1 MTARSLSVSLALVAL
16 GVAGC
21 ASVRSVADR
30 EFEAGNYAAAAAAY
44 EEALRSEPAA
54 RGDPTLRLR
63 LGLAY
68 AMPGS
73 AHDPARAVEVLR
85 AMPALFPKSGATA
98 QAVLMVPLLEQE
110 RRLADEL
117 AAARL
122 QLATLEGAVK
132 ERDEQAQRL
141 RTTLADTQVQLH
153 RVREEL
159 EQLKRIDL
167 QRGP

>member
-1 MTARSLSVSLALVAL
+1 M
-16 GVAGC
+16 AGC
-21 ASVRSVADR
+21 ASVKGVADR

-44 EEALRSEPAA
+44 EEALRSQPAA
-54 RGDPTLRLR
+54 RRDPDLRLR

-68 AMPGS
+68 AMSGS

-85 AMPALFPKSGATA
+85 VVPTLFPRTPAAA
-98 QAVLMVPLLEQE
+98 QAALLVPLLEQE
-110 RRLADEL
+110 RRLADDL
-117 AAARL
+117 ASARL
-122 QLATLEGAVK
+122 QLAALEGALK

-141 RTTLADTQVQLH
+141 RVTLADTQAQLK

>member
-1 MTARSLSVSLALVAL
+1 MSARGLLVSLALVAL
-16 GVAGC
+16 GAAGC
-21 ASVRSVADR
+21 ASVKSVADR

-54 RGDPTLRLR
+54 RRDPALRLR

-73 AHDPARAVEVLR
+73 AHDPARAVEILR
-85 AMPALFPKSGATA
+85 SMPALFPKSGAAA
-98 QAVLMVPLLEQE
+98 QAVLVVPLLEEE

-122 QLATLEGAVK
+122 QLAALEGALQ

-141 RTTLADTQVQLH
+141 RTTLADTQAQLH

-167 QRGP
+167 QRNP

>member
-1 MTARSLSVSLALVAL
+1 MTARRCLTGLALIVL
-16 GVAGC
+16 GIAGC
-21 ASVRSVADR
+21 ASVKGVADR

-44 EEALRSEPAA
+44 EEALRSQPSA
-54 RGDPTLRLR
+54 RRDPDLRLR

-68 AMPGS
+68 AMPGT
-73 AHDPARAVEVLR
+73 AHDAARAVEVLR
-85 AMPALFPKSGATA
+85 VVPTLFPRTPAA
-98 QAVLMVPLLEQE
+98 VQAVLLVPLLEQE
-110 RRLADEL
+110 RRLADDL
-117 AAARL
+117 ASARL
-122 QLATLEGAVK
+122 QLAALEGALK

-141 RTTLADTQVQLH
+141 RTTLADTQAQLK

>member
-1 MTARSLSVSLALVAL
+1 MRLTSLAFIAL
-16 GVAGC
+16 AMAGC
-21 ASVRSVADR
+21 ASVKGVADR

-44 EEALRSEPAA
+44 EEALRSQPAA
-54 RGDPTLRLR
+54 RRDPDLRLR

-68 AMPGS
+68 AMPS
-73 AHDPARAVEVLR
+73 TAHDPARAVEVLR
-85 AMPALFPKSGATA
+85 DVPTLFPRTPAAA
-98 QAVLMVPLLEQE
+98 QAVLLVPLLEQE
-110 RRLADEL
+110 RRLSDDL
-117 AAARL
+117 ASARL
-122 QLATLEGAVK
+122 QLAALEGALK

-141 RTTLADTQVQLH
+141 RLTLADTQAQLK

>member
-1 MTARSLSVSLALVAL
+1 MTGCRRLTSLALVAF
-16 GVAGC
+16 GMAGC
-21 ASVRSVADR
+21 ASVKGVADR
-30 EFEAGNYAAAAAAY
+30 EFEAGNYGAAAAAY
-44 EEALRSEPAA
+44 EEALRSQPAA
-54 RGDPTLRLR
+54 RRDPDLRLR

-85 AMPALFPKSGATA
+85 VVPTLFPKTPAAA
-98 QAVLMVPLLEQE
+98 QAALLVPLLEQE
-110 RRLADEL
+110 RRLADDL
-117 AAARL
+117 ASARL
-122 QLATLEGAVK
+122 QLAALEGALK

-141 RTTLADTQVQLH
+141 RVTLADTQAQLK

>member
-1 MTARSLSVSLALVAL
+1 VTGCRRLASLAFIGLAM
-16 GVAGC
+16 AGC
-21 ASVRSVADR
+21 ASVKSVADR

-44 EEALRSEPAA
+44 EEALRSQPAA
-54 RGDPTLRLR
+54 RRDPDLRLR

-68 AMPGS
+68 AMPGT

-85 AMPALFPKSGATA
+85 NVPTLFPRTPAAA
-98 QAVLMVPLLEQE
+98 QAVLLVPLLEQE
-110 RRLADEL
+110 RRLSDDL
-117 AAARL
+117 ASARL
-122 QLATLEGAVK
+122 QLAALEGALK

-141 RTTLADTQVQLH
+141 RLTLADTQAQLKH
-153 RVREEL
+153 VRDEL

>member
-1 MTARSLSVSLALVAL
+1 VLV
-16 GVAGC
+16 
-21 ASVRSVADR
+21 
-30 EFEAGNYAAAAAAY
+30 
-44 EEALRSEPAA
+44 
-54 RGDPTLRLR
+54 
-63 LGLAY
+63 
-68 AMPGS
+68 
-73 AHDPARAVEVLR
+73 
-85 AMPALFPKSGATA
+85 
-98 QAVLMVPLLEQE
+98 VPLLEQE

-122 QLATLEGAVK
+122 QLAALEGAVK

-141 RTTLADTQVQLH
+141 HTTLADTQAQLH

>member
-1 MTARSLSVSLALVAL
+1 VTGCRRLTSLAFTAL
-16 GVAGC
+16 AMAGC
-21 ASVRSVADR
+21 ASVKSVADR

-44 EEALRSEPAA
+44 EEALRSQPAA
-54 RGDPTLRLR
+54 RRDPDLHLH

-68 AMPGS
+68 AMPS
-73 AHDPARAVEVLR
+73 TAHDPARAVEVLR
-85 AMPALFPKSGATA
+85 DVPSLFPRTPAAA
-98 QAVLMVPLLEQE
+98 QAVLLVPLLEQE
-110 RRLADEL
+110 RRLSDDFAS
-117 AAARL
+117 ARL
-122 QLATLEGAVK
+122 QLAALEGALK

-141 RTTLADTQVQLH
+141 RLTLADTQAQLK

>member
-1 MTARSLSVSLALVAL
+1 MRARSLVVSLALVAL
-16 GVAGC
+16 GAAGC
-21 ASVRSVADR
+21 ASVKSVADR

-54 RGDPTLRLR
+54 RRDPALRLR

-85 AMPALFPKSGATA
+85 AMPGLFPRSWAAA
-98 QAVLMVPLLEQE
+98 QAVLVVPLLEEE

-122 QLATLEGAVK
+122 QLVALEGALQEK
-132 ERDEQAQRL
+132 DEQAQRL
-141 RTTLADTQVQLH
+141 RTTLADTQAQLH

-167 QRGP
+167 QRNP

>member
-1 MTARSLSVSLALVAL
+1 VTGCRRLASLALIAL
-16 GVAGC
+16 AMVGC
-21 ASVRSVADR
+21 ASVKSVADR

-44 EEALRSEPAA
+44 EEALRSQPAA
-54 RGDPTLRLR
+54 RRDPDLRLR

-68 AMPGS
+68 AMPS
-73 AHDPARAVEVLR
+73 TARDPARAVEVLR
-85 AMPALFPKSGATA
+85 DVPALFPRTPAAA
-98 QAVLMVPLLEQE
+98 QAVLLVPLLEQE
-110 RRLADEL
+110 RRLSDDL
-117 AAARL
+117 ASARL
-122 QLATLEGAVK
+122 QLAALEGALK

-141 RTTLADTQVQLH
+141 RLTLADTQAQLK